1 MTDQTHHIPLASS
14 RRAHVLDALMRDGA
28 VRISQLTDE
37 LGVASVT
44 LRRDLVEMEKEGLL
58 VRVHGG
64 AVPTGDS
71 ASIRVPTFDRRAPLT
86 AAATASDN
94 DTAKGSIAVLVP
106 SLNYYW
112 PGVMRGMESE
122 VAKHGMRVL
131 LRGASYELQDER
143 PVLERLVQSDDVRG
157 LIVAPNTDT
166 PHAQDVIQW
175 LADCGTPSVLV
186 ERQAVLLAEGTPVE
200 SVATDHALGAMLAAR
215 HLASLGHRKVGL
227 MLSRYSPTSR
237 KIAAGW
243 EAACIELGLTPSD
256 HMEQILPDRRSP
268 EFSSAVDATLD
279 MALRTGITA
288 LLVHSD
294 PEAMAFVDLA
304 LTRGIS
310 IPDDLSIIAYD
321 DEVAQLFTPALTAV
335 NPPRAAV
342 GEAAV
347 DLLLKRIA
355 DPTRPVHRILLSPT
369 LNVRGST
376 AAPRTRTVPT
386 DGDA

>member
-1 MTDQTHHIPLASS
+1 MTDQLHHTPLAAS
-14 RRAHVLDALMRDGA
+14 RRSLILNTLARDGI
-28 VRISQLTDE
+28 VRVSQLMNE
-37 LGVASVT
+37 FGVAPVT
-44 LRRDLVEMEKEGLL
+44 LRRDLAQLESEGLL

-64 AVPTGDS
+64 AVPALGS
-71 ASIRVPTFDRRAPLT
+71 PIVQPQEK
-86 AAATASDN
+86 AAAT
-94 DTAKGSIAVLVP
+94 GVIAVLVP

-112 PGVMRGMESE
+112 PGVMRGMETE
-122 VAKHGMRVL
+122 AEKHDLRVL

-143 PVLERLVQSDDVRG
+143 PVLERLVLRDDVLG
-157 LIVAPNTDT
+157 LIVAPNTET

-186 ERQAVLLAEGTPVE
+186 ERDGLLLPAGTPVE
-200 SVATDHALGAMLAAR
+200 SVTTDHALGAKLAAR

-237 KIAAGW
+237 KIAEGW
-243 EAACIELGLTPSD
+243 QAACIELGLTATD
-256 HMEQILPDRRSP
+256 HFEQILPDRRSP
-268 EFSSAVDATLD
+268 EFSGAVDATLD
-279 MALRTGITA
+279 MALSTGITA

-304 LTRGIS
+304 LNRGIS

-335 NPPRAAV
+335 SPPRAAV
-342 GEAAV
+342 GATAV
-347 DLLLKRIA
+347 DLLLRRIA
-355 DPTRPVHRILLSPT
+355 DPGRAVHRVTLSPS

-376 AAPRTRTVPT
+376 APPRERS
-386 DGDA
+386 